1 MQVVEK
7 INIFMEGK
15 AGKKGD
21 KKDTLLHVPPK
32 ESKRSSPK
40 AGC

>member
-1 MQVVEK
+1 MQVFEK
-7 INIFMEGK
+7 INILMKGK
-15 AGKKGD
+15 AGD

-32 ESKRSSPK
+32 ESKRSSPI